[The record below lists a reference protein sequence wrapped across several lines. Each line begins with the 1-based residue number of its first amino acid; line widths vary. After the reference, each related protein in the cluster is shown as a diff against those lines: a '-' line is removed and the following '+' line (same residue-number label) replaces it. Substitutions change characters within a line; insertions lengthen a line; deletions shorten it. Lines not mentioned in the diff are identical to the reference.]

1 MLRLDIITDEERM
14 RPEKSEVER
23 LFASNE
29 KAKKLLDWIPSFQD

>member
-1 MLRLDIITDEERM
+1 M

-29 KAKKLLDWIPSFQD
+29 KAKKLLDWNPKFSGLDGFKKGLKKQ